1 MDITPFL
8 HDNPD
13 VSIDT
18 DKVMKKYEKDLI
30 TNNLAPAML
39 KKLSKHKK
47 RTKSKAKETTQSMA
61 ENLNGTIGSLDSSMK
76 GQYIDSAK
84 DEVSQIISEI
94 KNFGG

>member
-13 VSIDT
+13 VSVDT
-18 DKVMKKYEKDLI
+18 DKVMKKHEEDLI
-30 TNNLAPAML
+30 TNHLAPAMS
-39 KKLSKHKK
+39 KKLSNHKK
-47 RTKSKAKETTQSMA
+47 STKSKAKEITQSMA
-61 ENLNGTIGSLDSSMK
+61 ENLNGTVGSLDSSMK

-84 DEVSQIISEI
+84 DEVSQIINEI

>member
-84 DEVSQIISEI
+84 DEVSQIINEI